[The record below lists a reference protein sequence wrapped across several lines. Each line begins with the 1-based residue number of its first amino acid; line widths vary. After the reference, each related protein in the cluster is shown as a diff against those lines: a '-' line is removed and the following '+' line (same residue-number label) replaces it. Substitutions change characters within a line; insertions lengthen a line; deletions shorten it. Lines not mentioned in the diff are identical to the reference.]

1 MQLEDEE
8 NRNMVTGIAYSRD
21 DAKITVVRVPD
32 KPGVAAEIL
41 APLSEAEIK
50 IDMIVQNISH
60 DGKATDIT
68 FTIARGDAARATEV
82 LRKMQG
88 KLEFESLIS
97 DEAVAKVSVI
107 GVGMQSHAGV
117 AQTMF
122 SALAENSI
130 NIQVISTSEIKISVL
145 IAEEH
150 TERAV
155 RALHAA
161 YRLDE

>member
-1 MQLEDEE
+1 
-8 NRNMVTGIAYSRD
+8 
-21 DAKITVVRVPD
+21 
-32 KPGVAAEIL
+32 
-41 APLSEAEIK
+41 
-50 IDMIVQNISH
+50 MIVQNVSH
-60 DGKATDIT
+60 DGKTSDIT
-68 FTIARGDAARATEV
+68 FTIARGDAVRATEA

-88 KLEFESLIS
+88 KLEFENIIS